1 MCVKGAPHLG
11 ELGNVKLI
19 KLANFG
25 PPPPGGPNPRLHNL
39 YESPFVSELD
49 VFIKGVYSTYRHDVL
64 GFVFN

>member
-11 ELGNVKLI
+11 EFGNVKLI
-19 KLANFG
+19 KLANFA
-25 PPPPGGPNPRLHNL
+25 PPPLLAVQTPVCTT

>member
-1 MCVKGAPHLG
+1 MKGAPHLE

-19 KLANFG
+19 KLVSFG
-25 PPPPGGPNPRLHNL
+25 PPLLAVQTPVCTT

-49 VFIKGVYSTYRHDVL
+49 VFTKGVDSTYSHDVL